1 MVKIPRTLIAL
12 PLATILA
19 GCGALTAE
27 NNVAEL
33 QQAPRVGSPFT
44 AALAEEY
51 REFSLF
57 ESEQMYDWPDADHFA
72 RKGLAAASGT
82 VVEPER
88 VENWNLPAGKVD
100 ELSNAR
106 TRLVTVL
113 DAGARDRA
121 PELAARAQGSYD
133 CWVEQQEENHQP
145 DHIAA
150 CREKFEQA
158 MAELEKPQPA
168 AAPASDRLY
177 RVLRF
182 RFVGADAG
190 SAGHSARGAQD
201 HPRTRPGAH
210 LDHRSCGPQWGQCL
224 QPGAVDGAAPRPC
237 VMPWLTVACRLPTSQ
252 CSPRAKPT
260 HWFRRR
266 TASVNRRTGGWKS
279 SSNRPVARQINLR
292 RNGME
297 GHHRPSGVPLSVP
310 GRSLR
315 KLKTPPAT
323 GGA

>member
-168 AAPASDRLY
+168 AAPPQTDYIVFFDFDSSVLTQEARAILREALKTIRERDPVRISITGHADRS
-177 RVLRF
+177 
-182 RFVGADAG
+182 GANAYNQAL
-190 SAGHSARGAQD
+190 SM
-201 HPRTRPGAH
+201 
-210 LDHRSCGPQWGQCL
+210 
-224 QPGAVDGAAPRPC
+224 APRPG
-237 VMPWLTVACRLPTSQ
+237 
-252 CSPRAKPT
+252 RA
-260 HWFRRR
+260 
-266 TASVNRRTGGWKS
+266 
-279 SSNRPVARQINLR
+279 
-292 RNGME
+292 
-297 GHHRPSGVPLSVP
+297 
-310 GRSLR
+310 
-315 KLKTPPAT
+315 
-323 GGA
+323 